1 MASSVP
7 KLRLSSSRDIPFD
20 KLVLSQSNVRRVK
33 CGVSI
38 GELADDIVRRT
49 LLQSINVRPM
59 LDDDGK
65 ETGIFEVPAGGR
77 RFRALELLVKTKRMA
92 KTQPVPCVVREGG
105 SAEED
110 SLAEN
115 VMREAL
121 HPLDQFRA
129 FKALREQGTSEDE
142 IAARFFVTP
151 SIVKQRLRLA
161 SVSEALLEVYAED
174 GMTLDQLMAFS
185 VSSDHA
191 RQEQVWA
198 DVGQTYANQP
208 YNLRRLLTDE
218 AVPVSDRRARYVGI
232 AAYEEA
238 GGTIMRDLF
247 TVDQGGWMQD
257 VALLDRLVSEN
268 LSETAHAI
276 AKEGWKWIEAA
287 TDLPYGHEFGYRRIT
302 GTVEAL
308 SEVDQAACDVL
319 MAEFD
324 ELTGQYDGG
333 DDLPEEVDARLG
345 ELETAIDGYL
355 NRPATYDKAE
365 MARAGVFIS
374 LAGNG
379 VLRIDRGYVRAED
392 EPVVDAETGELADN
406 ASAVGLQQP
415 NVTIGGSAFTA
426 EPVEEE
432 DDVIRPLPERLVT
445 ELTAERTLALR
456 NALAEAPEAAFI
468 ALLHALCRSVFTP
481 HATSG
486 CVEISVRHAFLGN
499 VAPALGD
506 TVWAQA
512 IQQRHKSWDDML
524 PDDPDHL
531 WDVLSGMDT
540 GDHMRLLAHCTALS
554 VNALYEPANRYNQGH
569 VSAHGVSKRL
579 ASADHIAQTIGL
591 DMARAGWQPTVAN
604 YLGRVT
610 KPRILDA
617 VREARGDEMVGLI
630 DHLKKGDMAK
640 EAERLLDGSG
650 WLPEPLRLF
659 AVEAEQV
666 TDVATAEDLPAFL
679 ADDDAGD
686 SDEPTDDEL
695 DPEHYSIAAE

>member
-1 MASSVP
+1 
-7 KLRLSSSRDIPFD
+7 
-20 KLVLSQSNVRRVK
+20 
-33 CGVSI
+33 
-38 GELADDIVRRT
+38 
-49 LLQSINVRPM
+49 
-59 LDDDGK
+59 
-65 ETGIFEVPAGGR
+65 
-77 RFRALELLVKTKRMA
+77 
-92 KTQPVPCVVREGG
+92 
-105 SAEED
+105 
-110 SLAEN
+110 
-115 VMREAL
+115 MREAL

-456 NALAEAPEAAFI
+456 NALRVGTPWGTSQQSYYYADGILCHSTAGHGGFHLGSERNAMVHAMWRNGDGWYEEDAEWAKVAFSFPRLFTTRERRCAAESLRNDYPDVWEHIHGVTLAPGESRVKDERQF
-468 ALLHALCRSVFTP
+468 RQ
-481 HATSG
+481 
-486 CVEISVRHAFLGN
+486 RHAADW
-499 VAPALGD
+499 V
-506 TVWAQA
+506 V
-512 IQQRHKSWDDML
+512 
-524 PDDPDHL
+524 
-531 WDVLSGMDT
+531 
-540 GDHMRLLAHCTALS
+540 
-554 VNALYEPANRYNQGH
+554 
-569 VSAHGVSKRL
+569 VSAIRSDRHPGFVECVAKIGGNRSL
-579 ASADHIAQTIGL
+579 AD
-591 DMARAGWQPTVAN
+591 
-604 YLGRVT
+604 
-610 KPRILDA
+610 
-617 VREARGDEMVGLI
+617 
-630 DHLKKGDMAK
+630 
-640 EAERLLDGSG
+640 ERLYLVPGHEYQAGRFGFVIDEREHQRF
-650 WLPEPLRLF
+650 EP
-659 AVEAEQV
+659 Q
-666 TDVATAEDLPAFL
+666 
-679 ADDDAGD
+679 
-686 SDEPTDDEL
+686 
-695 DPEHYSIAAE
+695 AA